1 MLSKTL
7 LLIGCF
13 IREYYI
19 VGKEIIINNI
29 DKDKNKNKNESESE
43 KAVYK
48 VVKKLNALTE
58 KDIILVKIC
67 FESKL

>member
-29 DKDKNKNKNESESE
+29 DKDKNESESESE